1 MFVRASIGIASA
13 DHASGSGPEGAEE
26 LLRNADVA
34 MYMAKEAGK
43 GRYQVFE
50 PAMHDTALRRLELKA
65 DLQRAIDSNE
75 FILHYQ
81 PIIVLA
87 DRRDRRARSARA
99 VAAPGARPR
108 AAARLRAR
116 SPRRRASSSRSRSG
130 CCARRARRPRH
141 LQETLSRRRHRST
154 WR

>member
-1 MFVRASIGIASA
+1 
-13 DHASGSGPEGAEE
+13 
-26 LLRNADVA
+26 

-81 PIIVLA
+81 PVIVLQTGEIEGLEA
-87 DRRDRRARSARA
+87 LVRWQHPER
-99 VAAPGARPR
+99 GLTRPLDFVPL
-108 AAARLRAR
+108 AEETGLIVPIEKWVLREACTQ
-116 SPRRRASSSRSRSG
+116 AKY
-130 CCARRARRPRH
+130 
-141 LQETLSRRRHRST
+141 LQETLPEGAAAST